1 VRLRGFVAMSMTA
14 CVFGFGVVL
23 AKLLTDSLNG
33 FLIAFLALFGGGCLI
48 AGYLLIRRLKVLP
61 SLSPGGWINLL
72 LLASLGTALPL
83 MLVIA
88 GFAQTSAIVAGVLLQ
103 AQGPAAV
110 LFAALLLGE
119 RLTRGQLAGIGLLL
133 LGSVLVVW
141 QPNLTTDLLSGLTSG
156 LTGQGAVVGDA
167 AGGVGA
173 LLVLGGAV
181 AYGFA
186 LIPAKRLARQ
196 ADALQLSAL
205 RLLLGSLFV
214 VPILFAQESLVAGP
228 VSAPVVGTL
237 ALYIVT
243 SCCLAYIAQQAGLRF
258 LKAWEAASILQTI
271 PLFTALFALLFLSET
286 PTPLQITGGSIV
298 IVGGAVVARRA
309 SGLNAMDKPA
319 VELR

>member
-1 VRLRGFVAMSMTA
+1 VRLRGFAAMSTTA
-14 CVFGFGVVL
+14 AFFGMGVVL
-23 AKLLTDSLNG
+23 AKVLTGALNG
-33 FLIAFLALFGGGCLI
+33 FLIAFLALFGGGFLI
-48 AGYLLIRRLKVLP
+48 AAYLLIRRLKLLP
-61 SLSPGGWINLL
+61 PLSPGGWVNLL
-72 LLASLGTALPL
+72 LLAGLGTALPL
-83 MLVIA
+83 ILVLA

-141 QPNLTTDLLSGLTSG
+141 QPNLTADLMAG
-156 LTGQGAVVGDA
+156 LTGQGAAVGDA

-186 LIPAKRLARQ
+186 LIPAKRLTRQ

-214 VPILFAQESLVAGP
+214 VPILFAQESFAVGE
-228 VSAPVVGTL
+228 VSAAIVGTF

-243 SCCLAYIAQQAGLRF
+243 SCCLAYIAQQSGLRF
-258 LKAWEAASILQTI
+258 LKAWEAAAILQTI
-271 PLFTALFALLFLSET
+271 PLFTAIFALLLLSET
-286 PTPLQITGGSIV
+286 PTPLQIAGGVIV
-298 IVGGAVVARRA
+298 MVGGAVVARSARSVA
-309 SGLNAMDKPA
+309 AAEQPA
-319 VELR
+319 VVPR

>member
-14 CVFGFGVVL
+14 CVFGLGVVL
-23 AKLLTDSLNG
+23 AKLLTNSLNG

-61 SLSPGGWINLL
+61 PLSPGGWINLL

-88 GFAQTSAIVAGVLLQ
+88 SFARTSAIVAGVLLQ

-119 RLTRGQLAGIGLLL
+119 RLTWRQVWGIGLLL

-141 QPNLTTDLLSGLTSG
+141 QPGLMADLTAG
-156 LTGQGAVVGDA
+156 LTGQGAASGDA
-167 AGGVGA
+167 AGDGVGA

-228 VSAPVVGTL
+228 VSAPVAGTL

-243 SCCLAYIAQQAGLRF
+243 SCCLGYIAQQAGLRF
-258 LKAWEAASILQTI
+258 LRAWEAAAILLTI
-271 PLFTALFALLFLSET
+271 PLFTVLFALLLLSET
-286 PTPLQITGGSIV
+286 PTPLQITGGAIV
-298 IVGGAVVARRA
+298 IVGGAVVARGA
-309 SGLNAMDKPA
+309 SGLNAMGKPA